1 MYQNANSFTEGLS
14 DRISYHPFYHF
25 LLTEYLMSSQE
36 SMLLLLYLC
45 HFRFQGFQATI
56 LLQWNFEHN
65 EMRFD
70 IFIMMR

>member
-14 DRISYHPFYHF
+14 DRIPYHPFYHF
-25 LLTEYLMSSQE
+25 LLTEYLMSYQE

-45 HFRFQGFQATI
+45 HFRFQATI